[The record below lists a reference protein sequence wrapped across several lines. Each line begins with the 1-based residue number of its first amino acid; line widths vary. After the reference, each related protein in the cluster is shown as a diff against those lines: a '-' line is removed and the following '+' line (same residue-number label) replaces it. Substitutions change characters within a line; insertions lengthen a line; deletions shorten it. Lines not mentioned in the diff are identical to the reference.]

1 MRKVI
6 ERHPNYCVTED
17 GVVYRILCPGLYST
31 LIPDLSN
38 GYARV
43 DLDGTKEYIAKLV
56 LEAFD
61 PPRDL
66 SHRVF
71 YIDGD
76 KMNCKLSNL
85 VWMTPSDIA
94 IYSEFTIERRKELFE
109 RK

>member
-6 ERHPNYCVTED
+6 EKHPNYCVTED
-17 GVVYRILCPGLYST
+17 GVVYRMLCFGLYSPLT
-31 LIPDLSN
+31 PDLSN

-61 PPRDL
+61 PPKDL
-66 SHRVF
+66 SYRVF
-71 YIDGD
+71 YIDGN
-76 KMNCKLSNL
+76 KMNYSLSNL
-85 VWMTPSDIA
+85 TWLTPSDIER
-94 IYSEFTIERRKELFE
+94 YSEYTIERRKELFE